1 MSRVD
6 DSLDQSKIE
15 APMISSNSRDFL
27 FVVLT
32 CVAGNVYA
40 LSVFG
45 LGCVFIG
52 GPVFA
57 FSMKARVVYSS
68 CIPKT
73 TVLLYIPTV
82 IAWAI

>member
-6 DSLDQSKIE
+6 GSLEQSKIE
-15 APMISSNSRDFL
+15 APTVSSNSRDFP

-45 LGCVFIG
+45 LGGVFVG

-57 FSMKARVVYSS
+57 FSMKGRVVGST
-68 CIPKT
+68 P
-73 TVLLYIPTV
+73 VELYVPTV
-82 IAWAI
+82 VARAI